1 MGIAEIGPVPKR
13 NYSYAYFEYLFLFYG
28 KMNNKIVL
36 AFAIV
41 VGVFVDCRSLERQ
54 NEDAGMREAI
64 QELVRSKEAFDDVV
78 KQASEQLE
86 TVDRTKLRKAIQ
98 ALIRRLDGNGE
109 NQALID
115 YLAGRLNGNDVVKQ
129 ASEQLET
136 VNGTKLREA
145 IQELID
151 YQAGRKDDT
160 NEKQIDRRRGN
171 PTKPEILVSGI
182 CSRTKRPCCQRAEDV
197 WQMKQL
203 APIPDLQYPDCRPDG
218 FYVAKQ
224 CHFLAGCRC
233 VDKNGK
239 SVPPKERS
247 GRHDVECY
255 EDGTVRSGDAEKDTK
270 AL

>member
-1 MGIAEIGPVPKR
+1 MGVPKR
-13 NYSYAYFEYLFLFYG
+13 NYSYAYFKYLFLFYM

-64 QELVRSKEAFDDVV
+64 QELVGSKEA
-78 KQASEQLE
+78 
-86 TVDRTKLRKAIQ
+86 VD
-98 ALIRRLDGNGE
+98 
-109 NQALID
+109 
-115 YLAGRLNGNDVVKQ
+115 DVVKQ

-255 EDGTVRSGDAEKDTK
+255 EDGTVRCGDAEKDSK